1 MKSRNQITAFY
12 VEALLLILVFVG
24 IILVLTHVFGLG
36 MSESSEA
43 NILTD
48 SVTLAQNSAEAVAAS
63 DSSEELEEILSNS
76 GLDRCEIRS
85 DGKLEVVYDVDLVP
99 LKAEDEN
106 KEGTYKV
113 LIDWEEDQSDA
124 AMISANISV
133 YYRDSEEP
141 SYVLE
146 TAKYRKG
153 AAS

>member
-12 VEALLLILVFVG
+12 VEALLLILVFVA

-85 DGKLEVVYDVDLVP
+85 DGKLEVVYDADLVP
-99 LKAEDEN
+99 LKAEDGN

-133 YYRDSEEP
+133 YYRDSEKP